1 MVVLLALACFAGGF
15 LAISTLLRR
24 LSWRRQIRFRAEP
37 IPSGWFDILDRCVP
51 LARGLAADER
61 DQEDGTA
68 DGLHVLVSRALRS
81 WARVL
86 SEEYER
92 LRDDAVAMRPSALDA
107 YGATDKAEFFAVATE
122 TFFERPA
129 RLVREHAGLY

>member
-61 DQEDGTA
+61 ERLLRLAQVFLAEKHVEGRGGLVVTEAGRGAVGGGGGREREGAGEGGWVEDG
-68 DGLHVLVSRALRS
+68 G
-81 WARVL
+81 
-86 SEEYER
+86 
-92 LRDDAVAMRPSALDA
+92 
-107 YGATDKAEFFAVATE
+107 
-122 TFFERPA
+122 
-129 RLVREHAGLY
+129 